1 MNNVLT
7 LFRQFTIFTDLDSQK
22 LILDNPEAIRLPFSN
37 VSAVKIH
44 GPVPNWREFLYMQK
58 SKQIWFNS
66 WQFSRYFILDFEWL
80 NHKLRHEI
88 NLFNF
93 KLRVCTKFWNATFV
107 NNNGLWGVSSTN
119 SIEAWKSKVT
129 LFLYIYISLRF
140 WMSHRENKWWLHLEV
155 SW

>member
-93 KLRVCTKFWNATFV
+93 KLRVCTKFWNATM
-107 NNNGLWGVSSTN
+107 GYG
-119 SIEAWKSKVT
+119 E
-129 LFLYIYISLRF
+129 FLQLTVLKLGNPRSLYSYIYIFLSDFECLIERTSESV
-140 WMSHRENKWWLHLEV
+140 M
-155 SW
+155 